1 MTQKAKSRQEIAEEF
16 GISVKTLSRWI
27 LKEKLQIPKGLICPK
42 DQEIIYEKFG
52 KATIQKLKSY

>member
-27 LKEKLQIPKGLICPK
+27 LKEKLQIPQGLISPK
-42 DQEIIYEKFG
+42 DQDLIYEKFG
-52 KATIQKLKSY
+52 KGIGQKQ